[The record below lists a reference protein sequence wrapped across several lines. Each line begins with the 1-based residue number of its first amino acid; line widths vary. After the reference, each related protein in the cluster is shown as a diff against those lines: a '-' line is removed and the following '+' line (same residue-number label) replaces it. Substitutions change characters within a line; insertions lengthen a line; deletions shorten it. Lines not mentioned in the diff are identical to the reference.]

1 MSDDAKRLGEHLSI
15 WDQTIG
21 CDNCGVGWWAENSTD
36 DMTLFHAAT
45 CPLLG
50 NREAHAEMVNLEHV
64 EKRIG
69 RRLGV
74 ASDARD
80 GWRDLAA
87 LYVRLHKDEQ
97 EAHFS
102 SLYDLFRV
110 AFDDG
115 RIWSAD
121 TAAERVMLLV
131 ERIKELRSGQRDDA
145 PAGEDCKPS
154 GVE

>member
-1 MSDDAKRLGEHLSI
+1 MSTNELGEHLSI

-36 DMTLFHAAT
+36 DMTLFHDST

-64 EKRIG
+64 EKKIG

-74 ASDARD
+74 AADTRD

-102 SLYDLFRV
+102 SLHDLFV
-110 AFDDG
+110 AAFGDE
-115 RIWSAD
+115 RHIWNSH
-121 TAAERVMLLV
+121 TAEERMKVLV
-131 ERIKELRSGQRDDA
+131 ERIKDLRALA
-145 PAGEDCKPS
+145 PTVGGGKE
-154 GVE
+154 GM